1 MNILALA
8 ATTSRQSINARLL
21 SHAAD
26 LLAADILPGAKIS
39 FLDLNDFEM
48 PIYSVDREAASGIPE
63 AAMRF
68 HAAIGAADALL
79 FAFAEHNGH
88 FTAAYKNL
96 FDWTSRVE
104 KVGAMSN
111 LYQGKPMVA
120 LGTSPG
126 PGGAPLP
133 LFAADLEGEQITE
146 PAVHLRE
153 MTLGEAVIEDY
164 VSMRLS
170 LRAHPLALLR
180 PLLTPPN
187 SGGAPDDGPHPNR
200 AGPPPTL

>member
-26 LLAADILPGAKIS
+26 VLAADILPGAKIS

-63 AAMRF
+63 AAKRF

-126 PGGAPLP
+126 PGGAQHVLNFVKTTAPY
-133 LFAADLEGEQITE
+133 FAADVRASFSLPGFGDNFDVDTGQIRAE
-146 PAVHLRE
+146 SLVDELRIALA
-153 MTLGEAVIEDY
+153 TLG
-164 VSMRLS
+164 
-170 LRAHPLALLR
+170 
-180 PLLTPPN
+180 
-187 SGGAPDDGPHPNR
+187 APS
-200 AGPPPTL
+200 A

>member
-39 FLDLNDFEM
+39 FLDLNDFGM

-126 PGGAPLP
+126 PGGAQHVLNFVKTTAPYFRLMCERAFRCRGLVTILMSILVRSGP
-133 LFAADLEGEQITE
+133 SPWLKSCA
-146 PAVHLRE
+146 LRW
-153 MTLGEAVIEDY
+153 
-164 VSMRLS
+164 
-170 LRAHPLALLR
+170 
-180 PLLTPPN
+180 
-187 SGGAPDDGPHPNR
+187 PH
-200 AGPPPTL
+200 